1 MAEGIL
7 SFIERHGKEW
17 YARIVDVKESKDT
30 YDAIH
35 RAYSRPDEGWK
46 ERKVHKALRDVITY
60 CESISG
66 LAVLPVSEEEEEV
79 PLDEKWPLCATEDG
93 KLELVALGRRLSSE
107 VPPFEREFDERVF
120 GSRQEAVDAIFN
132 HYAPVLMSKNLLWDM
147 EEKTFTWFTAPGKR
161 YSFIAFD
168 FAQEKETYCSAVTY
182 SREQMQ
188 DPRTWINTIN
198 GESRNRL
205 PEIPLYTAPLEPLPP
220 ETYESKIRPIVIE
233 YRKGKENTETS
244 LTGTIEKILV
254 HGKEHEQWEPTSFKI
269 VLDKRFGYD
278 TLIVTFYR
286 DEKPVFRT
294 SANPSVYRNMREA
307 VFESL
312 CTTARH
318 IADNRDELMIGV
330 KDGLRYNDD
339 WTLFQ
344 DKAKHLLLD
353 TYKVY
358 IYAGVRDVSVPR
370 SEGLSA
376 GEMNLAERLTLSAAM
391 TLKAIEKAETRQE
404 KTRLR
409 TTYFIV
415 DWQNGVFAQAI
426 GAAEAKKKAKQATG
440 PRTHVIAYKD
450 LAGSPLVHP
459 QAQDRPFRESVL
471 AYTKEGYTQ
480 ERIALILAMSVKEV
494 SAAQRGL

>member
-1 MAEGIL
+1 MSEGIYAT
-7 SFIERHGKEW
+7 INQRKDGKTLVRLVEVGNTGISHDSIHHMMSLPQQGW
-17 YARIVDVKESKDT
+17 DPYKVLDVLLKVIKD
-30 YDAIH
+30 
-35 RAYSRPDEGWK
+35 
-46 ERKVHKALRDVITY
+46 
-60 CESISG
+60 CESIHAITECS
-66 LAVLPVSEEEEEV
+66 AEEAEAHDDWAA
-79 PLDEKWPLCATEDG
+79 LFTEDKTQ
-93 KLELVALGRRLSSE
+93 KLLVANMRLSSD
-107 VPPFEREFDERVF
+107 VPAFERDFDERVF
-120 GSRQEAVDAIFN
+120 DSRQEALDAIYN
-132 HYAPVLMSKNLLWDM
+132 HYSPVLMSKNLLWDLDAN
-147 EEKTFTWFTAPGKR
+147 TFTWFTAPGKR
-161 YSFIAFD
+161 YSFVAFN
-168 FAQEKETYCSAVTY
+168 FGLEKVESCSAVTY
-182 SREQMQ
+182 TFEQMC
-188 DPRTWINTIN
+188 DRRAVVNAIN
-198 GESRNRL
+198 GESRHRL
-205 PEIPLYTAPLEPLPP
+205 PEIPLYTTPLEQRPP
-220 ETYESKIRPIVIE
+220 EEYESKLLPVVIE

-254 HGKEHEQWEPTSFKI
+254 HGKEREQWEPTSFKV

-278 TLIVTFYR
+278 TLVVTFYR

-294 SANPSVYRNMREA
+294 SVNPSAYRNMREA
-307 VFESL
+307 VFETL
-312 CTTARH
+312 CATARH

-426 GAAEAKKKAKQATG
+426 GAAEVKKKAKQATG